1 MENNIP
7 TAEEIQE
14 IYLDKYGHGD
24 VTSMLI
30 EFAKLHVEA
39 ALKAASENAETIN
52 EGFYGRSGE
61 TEDYYE
67 VNKDSILNAYTLENI
82 K

>member
-1 MENNIP
+1 MENNIK

-39 ALKAASENAETIN
+39 ALKAAIEKAEWKGHTLAAV
-52 EGFYGRSGE
+52 
-61 TEDYYE
+61 E
-67 VNKDSILNAYTLENI
+67 VDKDSVLDAYPLDKI